1 LTAQSSNSGRWLL
14 DHPVIRAFTPVFDR
28 LLPGDDRVVWVNL
41 SEKRPDWRISHAAGV
56 QVKYE
61 EHDWFVPPN
70 L

>member
-1 LTAQSSNSGRWLL
+1 VVTGSPG
-14 DHPVIRAFTPVFDR
+14 DKGVYPVFDG
-28 LLPGDDRVVWVNL
+28 LLPCDDRVVWVNL

-70 L
+70 F